1 MRGLRYIFHNLRH
14 IPISML
20 VVSLLGIMVLI
31 MPFAF
36 HEELG
41 SEDYI
46 YPKLFISVTA
56 VFFAILSI
64 LSGCRDI
71 SQNKLVASFP
81 FAKELYTKSVPIFIV
96 MSTLI
101 ANLILVGAYFIFLG
115 NLDVESVHF
124 SDTLVCAGITSGTF
138 LLCSPLLVKFSG
150 GGVLMCVYIPA
161 IPSVGMVIFTGARSD
176 GFELPIWVSI
186 EIFISAIIIGT
197 VWTFIISKVLYHR
210 RKVKQQT
217 TMCIYTLDK

>member
-64 LSGCRDI
+64 SSGCRDI

-81 FAKELYTKSVPIFIV
+81 FAKELYTKSMPIFIV

-101 ANLILVGAYFIFLG
+101 VNLILIGAYFIFLG
-115 NLDVESVHF
+115 NLGAESAHF
-124 SDTLVCAGITSGTF
+124 SDTLVCAGIISGAF
-138 LLCSPLLVKFSG
+138 LLCSPLLVRFSG
-150 GGVLMCVYIPA
+150 GGVLMCIYIPA
-161 IPSVGMVIFTGARSD
+161 IPLVAVVIPTGARSN
-176 GFELPIWVSI
+176 GFGLPIWVSAG
-186 EIFISAIIIGT
+186 IFIGAIIVGT
-197 VWTFIISKVLYHR
+197 AWTFIINNILYHR
-210 RKVKQQT
+210 RKVKQQPT
-217 TMCIYTLDK
+217 ACIYN

>member
-1 MRGLRYIFHNLRH
+1 MRGLRYILHNLRH
-14 IPISML
+14 IPLSML
-20 VVSLLGIMVLI
+20 IVSLIGVGVLI

-46 YPKLFISVTA
+46 YPKVFISVTA
-56 VFFAILSI
+56 IYFAILTI

-71 SQNKLVASFP
+71 SQNKLIPSFP

-115 NLDVESVHF
+115 SLGAESPHF
-124 SDTLVCAGITSGTF
+124 SDTLVCAGITCGAS
-138 LLCSPLLVKFSG
+138 LLCSPLLMAFSG
-150 GGVLMCVYIPA
+150 VGTIMYTYIHA
-161 IPSVGMVIFTGARSD
+161 IPLAAVVILTGARSD
-176 GFELPIWVSI
+176 GFGLPIWAGAV
-186 EIFISAIIIGT
+186 IFLVASIIGV
-197 VWTFIISKVLYHR
+197 VWVFAINKVMYHH

-217 TMCIYTLDK
+217 TTCIYN